1 MRGQK
6 KVQSISQAVEA
17 VDQASE
23 QNWMNLTRQLKGEL
37 RSMNPEFEN
46 ALNEIKEEAQKRLN
60 SIRDKTKESTRNA
73 VRSVDELVQNDPWPV
88 IGFFSLLAGIFG
100 FLLGR
105 KSKR

>member
-1 MRGQK
+1 
-6 KVQSISQAVEA
+6 
-17 VDQASE
+17 
-23 QNWMNLTRQLKGEL
+23 
-37 RSMNPEFEN
+37 MNPEFEN